1 MKRIVRGNDFT
12 MRIPVAKIV
21 DGEKVAFPLPGCTD
35 IVVRLCSAYR
45 RLELAYTIDAKED
58 NVIVARVEGDRIPL
72 GTYALEV
79 RGKIFG
85 NDWRSNEYE
94 QVAIVDR
101 NADADTELGETDEGE
116 NSVEMDTAVVVLPP
130 DRELEALVKEAQAQ
144 NKAMS
149 ELSDTIKAS
158 EEGRVK
164 SEELRAKSEEARV
177 QAELTRASNEA
188 ERVQA
193 EQVRESAENA
203 RADAENARVEAEAV
217 RVTAEDARVD
227 AENTRVTAEGERVTA
242 ENART
247 EAEAAR
253 QEAEKTRATAEDTR
267 ARTEA
272 EREANEQTREANEQ
286 TRQANEEARQTAE
299 EKRESD
305 TATAIASMDEHRTA
319 FDDAEAAR
327 VSNEQARQA
336 DETAR
341 KEAESEREAQERTRA
356 QSEERRAKSEESRV
370 KGEELRVAAE
380 TKREDGMA
388 EAINKA
394 NAASEVAVTANE
406 PFVWE
411 PFKDLEHWNITAMDL
426 ATGTVTLDTEEHGL
440 AVGDLVTL
448 AVNIT
453 EWSGIYKIGRQW
465 DSALG
470 EKRIVNFPVT
480 DHSAIPVVAVTAVNG
495 AEVQCDRL
503 KRTTDYQVT
512 PSDWQLQRA
521 ATGYKMVDL
530 PDRYI
535 GKPVTI
541 TIESQYTNH
550 ISDWAHYNSER
561 LLVDSKGSPVAF
573 GLGAGVCG
581 VPIFKTVCSI
591 RSGYVSRVDI
601 GNQVYKEKLSIG
613 MPYQATTCASKNGH
627 FDIRQGKALRISRV
641 MGHYAARVIVE
652 PYRELTELGGVN
664 SEDSERKRQLAELI
678 EKQKL
683 QFGVDL
689 VDSNEYTVPETDI
702 QTTNFNIVDTKT
714 ITTLL
719 AELQCAFTP
728 QDDLYVVIGGQNKF
742 VFGQKGGRLVI
753 TSKDAFEGANEYTD
767 LEDMGAAADG
777 EYHRYRLY
785 VDGGNE
791 GKVTLDV
798 DGVRVKEMDYVAGNV
813 ISNIG
818 SAYGCMGFL
827 GQSIRW
833 GMSYRPPM
841 GVKLKGLQT
850 IVTADANKSKLV
862 SFAPCAGTN
871 WLAYFD
877 TAWYPQMN
885 GANYCS
891 FKKWP
896 SLANGYN
903 VQSTTHV
910 PWLGAV
916 LTHGDR
922 AWVGCAD
929 DKWAQVAP

>member
-1 MKRIVRGNDFT
+1 
-12 MRIPVAKIV
+12 MRIPVVKIV

-149 ELSDTIKAS
+149 ELSDAIKVS

-164 SEELRAKSEEARV
+164 SEELRAKSEEAR
-177 QAELTRASNEA
+177 
-188 ERVQA
+188 
-193 EQVRESAENA
+193 
-203 RADAENARVEAEAV
+203 
-217 RVTAEDARVD
+217 
-227 AENTRVTAEGERVTA
+227 
-242 ENART
+242 
-247 EAEAAR
+247 
-253 QEAEKTRATAEDTR
+253 QEVEKTRATAEDTR

-272 EREANEQTREANEQ
+272 EREA
-286 TRQANEEARQTAE
+286 
-299 EKRESD
+299 
-305 TATAIASMDEHRTA
+305 
-319 FDDAEAAR
+319 
-327 VSNEQARQA
+327 NEQARQA

-573 GLGAGVCG
+573 GLGDGVCG

-601 GNQVYKEKLSIG
+601 GNQVYKEHLSIG
-613 MPYQATTCASKNGH
+613 LPYQATTCASKNGH
-627 FDIRQGKALRISRV
+627 FDIRQGKALRISKV

-664 SEDSERKRQLAELI
+664 SEDSERKRQLVELI

-702 QTTNFNIVDTKT
+702 QTTNFNIVDKKT

-785 VDGGNE
+785 VDGGDE

-798 DGVRVKEMDYVAGNV
+798 DGVRVKEMDYVTGKV
-813 ISNIG
+813 IANIG
-818 SAYGCMGFL
+818 TSYGCMGFL

-833 GMSYRPPM
+833 NMSYRPPM

-916 LTHGDR
+916 LTNGDR

>member
-12 MRIPVAKIV
+12 MRIPVVKIV

-35 IVVRLCSAYR
+35 IVVRLCSEFR
-45 RLELAYTIDAKED
+45 RQELAYTIDAKED
-58 NVIVARVEGDRIPL
+58 NVIVARVEGDKIPL

-94 QVAIVDR
+94 QVAIVDK
-101 NADADTELGETDEGE
+101 NKDADTEFGETDEGE
-116 NSVEMDTAVVVLPP
+116 NSVEMDTAVVILPP
-130 DRELEALVKEAQAQ
+130 DRELDALVKEALAQ

-149 ELSDTIKAS
+149 ELSDAIKVS
-158 EEGRVK
+158 EEG
-164 SEELRAKSEEARV
+164 RAKSEE
-177 QAELTRASNEA
+177 L
-188 ERVQA
+188 
-193 EQVRESAENA
+193 
-203 RADAENARVEAEAV
+203 
-217 RVTAEDARVD
+217 
-227 AENTRVTAEGERVTA
+227 
-242 ENART
+242 
-247 EAEAAR
+247 
-253 QEAEKTRATAEDTR
+253 
-267 ARTEA
+267 
-272 EREANEQTREANEQ
+272 
-286 TRQANEEARQTAE
+286 
-299 EKRESD
+299 
-305 TATAIASMDEHRTA
+305 
-319 FDDAEAAR
+319 
-327 VSNEQARQA
+327 
-336 DETAR
+336 
-341 KEAESEREAQERTRA
+341 
-356 QSEERRAKSEESRV
+356 RAKSEESRV

-388 EAINKA
+388 EAIGKA
-394 NAASEVAVTANE
+394 NAAAEVATTANE

-453 EWSGIYKIGRQW
+453 EWSGVYKIGRQW

-470 EKRIVNFPVT
+470 EKRIVNFPVI

-521 ATGYKMVDL
+521 ATGSKMVDL

-573 GLGAGVCG
+573 GLGDGVCG

-601 GNQVYKEKLSIG
+601 GNQVYKEHLSIG
-613 MPYQATTCASKNGH
+613 LPYQATCCASKNGH
-627 FDIRQGKALRISRV
+627 FDIRQGKALRIDKKL
-641 MGHYAARVIVE
+641 GHYAARVIVE
-652 PYRELTELGGVN
+652 PYRELVKLGGVN
-664 SEDSERKRQLAELI
+664 SEDSERMRQLAELI

-683 QFGVDL
+683 QFGVNL
-689 VDSNEYTVPETDI
+689 VDNNEYTVPETDM
-702 QTTNFNIVDTKT
+702 QTTNFNIIIQNTV
-714 ITTLL
+714 TTLL
-719 AELQCAFTP
+719 ADLQCAFTP

-753 TSKDAFEGANEYTD
+753 TSKDAFGGANEYTD
-767 LEDMGAAADG
+767 FEDMGAAADG

-785 VDGGNE
+785 VDGGDE

-798 DGVRVKEMDYVAGNV
+798 DGVRVKEMDYVTGKTICNR
-813 ISNIG
+813 G
-818 SAYGCMGFL
+818 TAYGCMGFL
-827 GQSIRW
+827 GQSLRW
-833 GMSYRPPM
+833 DMSYRPPM

-850 IVTADANKSKLV
+850 IVTADANKSNLV
-862 SFAPCAGTN
+862 SFAPCAGIN

-885 GANYCS
+885 GANCCS

-916 LTHGDR
+916 LTNGDR

-929 DKWAQVAP
+929 DKWAQGAP

>member
-1 MKRIVRGNDFT
+1 
-12 MRIPVAKIV
+12 MRIPVVKIV
-21 DGEKVAFPLPGCTD
+21 EGEKVAFPLPGCTD

-130 DRELEALVKEAQAQ
+130 DRELDALVKEAQAQ

-149 ELSDTIKAS
+149 ELSDAIKVS

-177 QAELTRASNEA
+177 TAEQGRASNEA

-193 EQVRESAENA
+193 EQVRENNEGQRLAAEQGRVIAENA
-203 RADAENARVEAEAV
+203 RADAETARVEAEAA
-217 RVTAEDARVD
+217 RVTAESARVD
-227 AENTRVTAEGERVTA
+227 A

-253 QEAEKTRATAEDTR
+253 QEAEKKREASEVTRT
-267 ARTEA
+267 RTET
-272 EREANEQTREANEQ
+272 ERETNEQA
-286 TRQANEEARQTAE
+286 RQANETTRQTAE

-305 TATAIASMDEHRTA
+305 TATAIASMDEHRSA

-327 VSNEQARQA
+327 VSNEQARQEA
-336 DETAR
+336 ETAR
-341 KEAESEREAQERTRA
+341 KEAESERGTQEQARVKNEEGRVKSENARA
-356 QSEERRAKSEESRV
+356 QAEAARVTAEKERV
-370 KGEELRVAAE
+370 K
-380 TKREDGMA
+380 A
-388 EAINKA
+388 EAKRAEDIGQAVSKA

-440 AVGDLVTL
+440 AVGDLVTV
-448 AVNIT
+448 AANIRD
-453 EWSGIYKIGRQW
+453 WVANYN
-465 DSALG
+465 LG
-470 EKRIVNFPVT
+470 MAWESYMISDRRKHFPVKQR
-480 DHSAIPVVAVTAVNG
+480 DAIPAVKVTAVNG
-495 AEVQCDRL
+495 AEIQCDGL
-503 KRTTDYQVT
+503 KKSTNIVPE
-512 PSDWQLQRA
+512 PSDWQLQRC
-521 ATGYKMVDL
+521 ATAGRSVAL
-530 PDRYI
+530 PARFK
-535 GKPVTI
+535 GKPVTV
-541 TIESQYTNH
+541 TVEGQYVNYSMGWSFYHARTV
-550 ISDWAHYNSER
+550 
-561 LLVDSKGSPVAF
+561 LLDDKGYYIFSLLGDSLC
-573 GLGAGVCG
+573 GLPFV
-581 VPIFKTVCSI
+581 KQVCSM
-591 RSGYVSRVDI
+591 RSGHIELTDI
-601 GNQVYKEKLSIG
+601 GVNVYGEEVTMGSYTSLFYSSNKTGAWDIG
-613 MPYQATTCASKNGH
+613 QATNLYMEKV
-627 FDIRQGKALRISRV
+627 L
-641 MGHYAARVIVE
+641 GHYATRVIVE

-664 SEDSERKRQLAELI
+664 SEDSERKRQLVELI

-683 QFGVDL
+683 QFGVGL

-702 QTTNFNIVDTKT
+702 QTTNFNIVDN

-753 TSKDAFEGANEYTD
+753 TSKDAFGGANEYTD

-785 VDGGNE
+785 VDGGDE

-798 DGVRVKEMDYVAGNV
+798 DGVRVKEMDYVTGKT
-813 ISNIG
+813 ISHYNT
-818 SAYGCMGFL
+818 SYGCMGFL
-827 GQSIRW
+827 GQSIMW
-833 GMSYRPPM
+833 DMSYRPPM

-850 IVTADANKSKLV
+850 IVTADANKSWLV
-862 SFAPCAGTN
+862 SFAPCVGTN

-877 TAWYPQMN
+877 KAWYPQMN
-885 GANYCS
+885 EANFCS
-891 FKKWP
+891 FRKWP

-916 LTHGDR
+916 LTCGNR

>member
-12 MRIPVAKIV
+12 MRIPVVKIV

-45 RLELAYTIDAKED
+45 RLELAHTIDAKED

-149 ELSDTIKAS
+149 ELSDAIKAS
-158 EEGRVK
+158 EEGRAK

-177 QAELTRASNEA
+177 TAELTRASNEA

-193 EQVRESAENA
+193 EQVRENNEGQRLAAEQGRASAES
-203 RADAENARVEAEAV
+203 
-217 RVTAEDARVD
+217 ARVD

-550 ISDWAHYNSER
+550 ISDWALYNSER

-573 GLGAGVCG
+573 GLGDGVCG

-601 GNQVYKEKLSIG
+601 GYQVYKEHLSLCL
-613 MPYQATTCASKNGH
+613 PYQATTCASKNGH

-664 SEDSERKRQLAELI
+664 SEDSERKRQLVELI

-702 QTTNFNIVDTKT
+702 QTTNFNIVDQKT

-785 VDGGNE
+785 VDGGDE

-798 DGVRVKEMDYVAGNV
+798 DGVRVKEMDYVTGKT
-813 ISNIG
+813 ISNVG
-818 SAYGCMGFL
+818 TAYGCMGFL

-833 GMSYRPPM
+833 NMSYRPPM

-885 GANYCS
+885 SINYCS

-896 SLANGYN
+896 SLANGHN